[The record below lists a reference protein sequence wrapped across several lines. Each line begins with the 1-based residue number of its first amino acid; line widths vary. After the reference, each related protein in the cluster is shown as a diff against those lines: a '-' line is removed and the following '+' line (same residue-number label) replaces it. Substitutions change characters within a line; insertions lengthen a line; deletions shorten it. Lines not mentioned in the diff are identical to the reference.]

1 MAGLREGEH
10 HQLHQH
16 QLQHSGSMPALRVVG
31 FAPSVLRVSTMMAE
45 ISSADGDRGGG
56 GGYPQLSSPLSQMLI
71 TRSAELARDRSSSDL
86 SASSA
91 CDFFSREGA
100 GRSADSDGALLS
112 GGGGGEEQITRASSV
127 SSEPPLDEDETR
139 LALGLEHFAAAT
151 PIDIPYNLHG
161 VRHWRRCAQKKMPFF
176 AHSREYSE
184 YVLRMYTACTR
195 GDAGLSSRHL
205 RRVRRQTTA
214 ASFTRSHAAVH
225 DAEEMP
231 RTLCFASFSFCDCSG
246 SGRRSFQIFY
256 LWLKFSL
263 HSRFLRLTFFC
274 QNALSEV

>member
-45 ISSADGDRGGG
+45 MSSAEGDRGGG

-71 TRSAELARDRSSSDL
+71 TRSAELARDRSSS
-86 SASSA
+86 A

-112 GGGGGEEQITRASSV
+112 GGGGGEERITRSSSV

-161 VRHWRRCAQKKMPFF
+161 VRHWRRQPQ
-176 AHSREYSE
+176 Y
-184 YVLRMYTACTR
+184 
-195 GDAGLSSRHL
+195 
-205 RRVRRQTTA
+205 RQQQQQRDVNWA
-214 ASFTRSHAAVH
+214 
-225 DAEEMP
+225 
-231 RTLCFASFSFCDCSG
+231 
-246 SGRRSFQIFY
+246 
-256 LWLKFSL
+256 
-263 HSRFLRLTFFC
+263 
-274 QNALSEV
+274 